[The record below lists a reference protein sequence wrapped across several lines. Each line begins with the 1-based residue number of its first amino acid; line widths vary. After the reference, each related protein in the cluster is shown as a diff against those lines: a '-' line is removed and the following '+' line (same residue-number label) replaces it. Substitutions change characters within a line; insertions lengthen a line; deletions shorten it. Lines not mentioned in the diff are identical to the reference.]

1 MSEEAT
7 VVEEVSN
14 PSPAPMT
21 AREKAQARRRRIL
34 EKSKDR
40 MNVVNGGNPTP
51 APATTDNVTD
61 DSNFEEVVDGAI
73 PVVESDSVDEVAPTP
88 LDVPTSTKSSSS
100 NAARIA
106 QMRRRRYKKAAENA
120 AAKEEAKA
128 EEDTTEASNEESTA
142 KDGGSAEGST
152 KEEEPVP
159 ALDPAPST
167 NSDEKIEGEKKQYV
181 GVVKMRRKK
190 AAERKKKEETAIE
203 DELKELETMIP
214 KISKPKSIALGPIV
228 FQLVTVTFL
237 FFAGFDV
244 GIQNHAIVKQEVPYV
259 HANLSY
265 VDHGIGAKK
274 IFVKGASGK
283 HGVLT
288 DLDAAK
294 SGKYAEEDEFGDSK
308 SKPAGASSE
317 TTKEAN
323 IDPLFG
329 VDFDQLT
336 DGSGIFFAV
345 ARFAVSIHR
354 TLCYLFYL
362 LPLSILYA
370 ILAGPKKLFVNPPV
384 LFLCSVIIRYVGKH
398 VLGGE
403 IPKLDDMV
411 QAEVKGGTDVKK
423 EKPDLASTDF
433 LSMGKNFAANYI
445 KTNFPKVV
453 MVFTIFKDARA
464 DMFVVLCGL
473 FIGLVAPTSFMH
485 SSIAS
490 EEL

>member
-1 MSEEAT
+1 MSEETPA
-7 VVEEVSN
+7 VEEVSS
-14 PSPAPMT
+14 PSPKPMT
-21 AREKAQARRRRIL
+21 AREKAEARRRRIL

-40 MNVVNGGNPTP
+40 MNVVNGGNP
-51 APATTDNVTD
+51 APAATANVTD
-61 DSNFEEVVDGAI
+61 AATSDEAVDGAV
-73 PVVESDSVDEVAPTP
+73 PVAESDSAEALAPTP
-88 LDVPTSTKSSSS
+88 VDAPTPTKSSSS
-100 NAARIA
+100 SAARIA

-120 AAKEEAKA
+120 AAKEEVKA
-128 EEDTTEASNEESTA
+128 DEDTTKSSNEENSAT
-142 KDGGSAEGST
+142 DVESAEVSAN
-152 KEEEPVP
+152 EEAPTPTPVL
-159 ALDPAPST
+159 ARGT
-167 NSDEKIEGEKKQYV
+167 NSDKNTEGEKKQYM

-203 DELKELETMIP
+203 VDLKELETTIP
-214 KISKPKSIALGPIV
+214 KISKPKPVTLAPII
-228 FQLVTVTFL
+228 FQLFTVTFL
-237 FFAGFDV
+237 FLTGFDV
-244 GIQNHAIVKQEVPYV
+244 GIQNHIIVKQEVPYV
-259 HANLSY
+259 HVNLSY

-274 IFVKGASGK
+274 IFGKSASDK
-283 HGVLT
+283 QSALT
-288 DLDAAK
+288 DFDAT
-294 SGKYAEEDEFGDSK
+294 GAEVLSDDDEFGDSQ

-317 TTKEAN
+317 PTKEAN

-362 LPLSILYA
+362 LPLSIMHA

-411 QAEVKGGTDVKK
+411 EAEVKGGKDEKK

-433 LSMGKNFAANYI
+433 VSMGKNFAVNYA

-453 MVFTIFKDARA
+453 MAFTIFKDARA
-464 DMFVVLCGL
+464 DMFIVLCGL
-473 FIGLVAPTSFMH
+473 FVGLIAPTNFMR
-485 SSIAS
+485 SGILS